1 MILMAYAPSNA
12 PKDTTLKPTEWVNNY
27 GDYLYRYALARLRDE
42 MLAQDAVQETFLA
55 ALKAQETYEGRSSE
69 RTWLI
74 GILKHK
80 IIDIFRKQSRETAE
94 HDTVLPFEREE
105 LFLDKES
112 EWAGHWKTSHSPTDW
127 GDTPLNAL
135 EQQDFHRVFRS
146 CFEKLPQRIALAFQ
160 MKEIDDSEANE
171 ICAALEISEANLWVM
186 LHRARMH
193 LRRCLEV
200 RWFARQA

>member
-1 MILMAYAPSNA
+1 MPSSPDNS
-12 PKDTTLKPTEWVNNY
+12 PHHSRLNPTSWVAAY
-27 GDYLYRYALARLRDE
+27 GDYLYRYALVRLRSE
-42 MLAQDAVQETFLA
+42 VLAQDAVQETFLA

-69 RTWLI
+69 KTWLV

-80 IIDIFRKQSRETAE
+80 IIDIFRKQSRDMAE

-105 LFLDKES
+105 LFLGEES
-112 EWAGHWKTSHSPTDW
+112 EWAGHWKKQSSPIDW

-135 EQQDFHRVFRS
+135 EQEDFHRVFRS
-146 CFEKLPQRIALAFQ
+146 CFEKLPQRVALAFQ
-160 MKEIDDSEANE
+160 MKEIDDSEATE
-171 ICAALEISEANLWVM
+171 ICTVLEISEANLWVM

-200 RWFARQA
+200 RWFARHT